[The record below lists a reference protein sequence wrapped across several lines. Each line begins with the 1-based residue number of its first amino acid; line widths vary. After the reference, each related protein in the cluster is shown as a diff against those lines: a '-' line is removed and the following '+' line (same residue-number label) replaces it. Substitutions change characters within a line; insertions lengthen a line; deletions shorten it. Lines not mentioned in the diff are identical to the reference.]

1 MQVAIETCN
10 MDALNII
17 EAGRPLDWRYDQDAD
32 VLYISVG
39 SPRPALGLDIGDGV
53 VVRYDE
59 ARREVTGITIVGL
72 RDKMTRE
79 LSSTISNLND

>member
-1 MQVAIETCN
+1 

-17 EAGRPLDWRYDQDAD
+17 EAGRRLDWQHDQGAD
-32 VLYISVG
+32 VLYISTDMPQ
-39 SPRPALGLDIGDGV
+39 SSLGVDIGEGII
-53 VVRYDE
+53 VRYDE

-72 RDKMTRE
+72 REKMARE